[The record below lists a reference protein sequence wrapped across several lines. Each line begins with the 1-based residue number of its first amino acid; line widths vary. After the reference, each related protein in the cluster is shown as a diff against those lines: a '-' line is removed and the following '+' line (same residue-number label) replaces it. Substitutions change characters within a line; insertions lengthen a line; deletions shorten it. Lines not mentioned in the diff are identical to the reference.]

1 MSMVLIKSI
10 SGIRGT
16 LGDDENSL
24 NPTNLSRF
32 VYAFSLFQRKK
43 NRNKKIIIAV
53 GRDGRESGQTFIRIV
68 NRALSLCG
76 IHVANIDLTTT
87 PTAQLVIIKK
97 KLSGGIMLTASH
109 NPKNWNALKF
119 FNDKGEFLSEH
130 DVKEILDI
138 ESNNLTPQFDN
149 IDLGK
154 IHDLEDSFRLHID
167 EILNLKH
174 VNPQKIRDKKF
185 KIVVDG
191 INSSGGIIIPML
203 LEILNVEVIKI
214 NCVPDGNF
222 AHDPEPL
229 DKNLSELK
237 KEVILHNA
245 DLGIAVDPDVD
256 RLVFV
261 SEKGKTLGEENT
273 LISCADY
280 ILSKESG
287 PAVSNLSS
295 SMGLRDVCA
304 KYNVEYFSS
313 KVGEINVVEKMKDVN
328 AIIGGEGNGGII
340 YPESHYGRD
349 ALVGVGLLLTSLAL
363 KDKSISKVFEELP
376 KYHMLKEKINIDANL
391 NFNEIKIKLKSAFQN
406 YSFNETDGL
415 KIENKSSWIHV
426 RKSNTEPIIRI
437 YIESKQA
444 EISKSMFN
452 SVKKALS

>member
-1 MSMVLIKSI
+1 
-10 SGIRGT
+10 
-16 LGDDENSL
+16 
-24 NPTNLSRF
+24 
-32 VYAFSLFQRKK
+32 
-43 NRNKKIIIAV
+43 
-53 GRDGRESGQTFIRIV
+53 
-68 NRALSLCG
+68 
-76 IHVANIDLTTT
+76 
-87 PTAQLVIIKK
+87 
-97 KLSGGIMLTASH
+97 MLTASH

-138 ESNNLTPQFDN
+138 ESNNLTPQFNN

-154 IHDLEDSFRLHID
+154 IHDLKDSFRLHID

-203 LEILNVEVIKI
+203 LEILNIEVIKI

-237 KEVILHNA
+237 KEVLVHNA
-245 DLGIAVDPDVD
+245 DLVD

-261 SEKGKTLGEENT
+261 SEKGETLGEENT

-287 PAVSNLSS
+287 PAVTNLSS
-295 SMGLRDVCA
+295 SMGLRDVCT

-376 KYHMLKEKINIDANL
+376 KYHMLKEKIKIDANL

-437 YIESKQA
+437 YIESKQE

>member
-1 MSMVLIKSI
+1 MVLIKSI

-16 LGDDENSL
+16 LGDDKNSL
-24 NPTNLSRF
+24 NPNNLSRF
-32 VYAFSLFQRKK
+32 VHAFSLFQRKK
-43 NRNKKIIIAV
+43 NRNKKITIAV
-53 GRDGRESGQTFIRIV
+53 GRDGRESGQTFIKIV
-68 NRALSLCG
+68 NKTLSICG
-76 IHVANIDLTTT
+76 IHVVNIDLTTT

-119 FNDKGEFLSEH
+119 FNERGEFLSEH
-130 DVKEILDI
+130 DVKEILEI
-138 ESNNLTPQFDN
+138 ESNNLTPQINN
-149 IDLGK
+149 IDIGK
-154 IHDLEDSFRLHID
+154 INDLKDSFRLHID
-167 EILNLKH
+167 EIRN
-174 VNPQKIRDKKF
+174 KKF

-191 INSSGGIIIPML
+191 INSSVGIIIPMF

-237 KEVILHNA
+237 KEVLVHNA

-256 RLVFV
+256 RLVFI
-261 SEKGKTLGEENT
+261 SEKGETLGEENT

-295 SMGLRDVCA
+295 SMGLRDLCA

-313 KVGEINVVEKMKDVN
+313 KVGEINVVEKMKAVN
-328 AIIGGEGNGGII
+328 AVIGGEGNGGII

>member
-16 LGDDENSL
+16 LGYDENSL
-24 NPTNLSRF
+24 NPANLSRF
-32 VYAFSLFQRKK
+32 VQAYSHFQRKK
-43 NRNKKIIIAV
+43 NRNKKITIAV
-53 GRDGRESGQTFIRIV
+53 GRDGRESGQTFIKIV
-68 NRALSLCG
+68 NKTLSLSG
-76 IHVANIDLTTT
+76 IHVVNIDLTTT

-130 DVKEILDI
+130 DVKEILDV
-138 ESNNLTPQFDN
+138 ESNNLTPQINN
-149 IDLGK
+149 IDFGK
-154 IHDLEDSFRLHID
+154 IHDLKDSFKLHID

-174 VNPQKIRDKKF
+174 VNPQKIREKKF

-191 INSSGGIIIPML
+191 INSSGGIVIPML
-203 LEILNVEVIKI
+203 LEILNAEVIKI

-237 KEVILHNA
+237 KEVLVHNA

-261 SEKGKTLGEENT
+261 SEMGETLGEENT

-280 ILSKESG
+280 ILSKENG

-295 SMGLRDVCA
+295 SMGLRDICTE
-304 KYNVEYFSS
+304 YNVKYFSS
-313 KVGEINVVEKMKDVN
+313 KVGEINVVEKMKAVN

-376 KYHMLKEKINIDANL
+376 KYHMLKEKINIDSDL
-391 NFNEIKIKLKSAFQN
+391 NFNLIKTKLKSAFQN

-437 YIESKQA
+437 YIESKQV
-444 EISKSMFN
+444 EISKSMLN

>member
-1 MSMVLIKSI
+1 MPVIKSI

-16 LGDDENSL
+16 IGDRKGEDLTKEDIVLYTKSFVLWLQSENRII
-24 NPTNLSRF
+24 N
-32 VYAFSLFQRKK
+32 
-43 NRNKKIIIAV
+43 NKIVV
-53 GRDGRESGQTFIRIV
+53 GRDARISGQMVEDLVLDTLIKMGLNV
-68 NRALSLCG
+68 VCLGLS
-76 IHVANIDLTTT
+76 TT
-87 PTAQLVIIKK
+87 PTVEIAVPLENADAGII
-97 KLSGGIMLTASH
+97 ITASH

-119 FNDKGEFLSEH
+119 FNDRGEFLSEN

-138 ESNNLTPQFDN
+138 ESNNLTPQINN

-154 IHDLEDSFRLHID
+154 INDFKGSFRLHID

-174 VNPQKIRDKKF
+174 VNPQIIRDKKF

-203 LEILNVEVIKI
+203 LEILNAEVIKI

-237 KEVILHNA
+237 KEVLAHNA

-261 SEKGKTLGEENT
+261 SEKGETLGEENT

-287 PAVSNLSS
+287 PAVTNLSS
-295 SMGLRDVCA
+295 SMGLRDVCT
-304 KYNVEYFSS
+304 KYNVECFSS
-313 KVGEINVVEKMKDVN
+313 KVGEINVVEKMKAVN

-391 NFNEIKIKLKSAFQN
+391 NFNVIKIKLKSAFQN
-406 YSFNETDGL
+406 YSYNETDGL